1 MERLSG
7 IDAAFTYLE
16 TPNAH
21 MHVAMTA
28 IFDTDTM
35 PEGYS
40 FEAIKRLIRERMH
53 LVAPFRRRLVTVP
66 FNLNHPI
73 WIEDPDFDLDFHIHR
88 VTAPEPGGRR
98 ELADLAA
105 RIASVPLDR
114 NKPLWEIW
122 VIEGLKQN
130 RVGVVT
136 KVHHSAID
144 GASGA
149 EIMTTL
155 YDLAPEGT
163 DIPPPEPHEP
173 EHIPN
178 EWELIG
184 YAMSSRVKRLIDMPA
199 LLGRTVGNLSNVV
212 SNRMSDDSGP
222 RGALPLTAP
231 PTPFNSAITPHRRVG
246 FARVPLSGAKEIKE
260 AFGVKVND
268 VVLAIMSGTLRKYLD
283 DRGDLPDESLVACIP
298 VSVRTDDEKGA
309 ANNRVS
315 AMFAHLST
323 HVEDPTERLRLIADS
338 TKGAK
343 EEHNALGARMMTDWG
358 EYAAPRTFQ
367 LASRLY
373 SQIGMANMHRPI
385 HNLVIS
391 NVPGPPFPLYFAGA
405 KLVAAYPMGPIME
418 GAGMN
423 VTVLSYEDNIDVG
436 FMVDRDLTPDVWDLA
451 NAVEA
456 AYEELL
462 DAARAVTTGG
472 APSTT
477 AAAQQAPAKQAATK
491 KAPAKKAPAKKA
503 APKQAPAKK
512 AATKKAPAKKA
523 PAKKAAAKKAAAKK
537 APAKRKA
544 PAKKAASTKAPAK
557 QAPAKRKAP
566 AKKAAATKAPAKRAP
581 ATRTAPTDARVTE
594 RGATVRTARK
604 KPSAG

>member
-16 TPNAH
+16 TDHAH

-28 IFDTDTM
+28 IFDTETM
-35 PEGYS
+35 PDGYS
-40 FEAIKRLIRERMH
+40 FEAVRQLIIDRMH

-73 WIEDPDFDLDFHIHR
+73 WIEDPDFDIDFHVHR
-88 VTAPEPGGRR
+88 VDAPAPGGRR

-114 NKPLWEIW
+114 RRPLWEIW
-122 VIEGLKQN
+122 VIEGLKHD
-130 RVGVVT
+130 RIGVVT

-155 YDLAPEGT
+155 YDMVAEGA
-163 DIPPPEPHEP
+163 DIEPPEPHEP

-184 YAMSSRVKRLIDMPA
+184 YAMSSRLKRWMDMPA
-199 LLGRTVGNLSNVV
+199 LLGRTVSNLSNVI
-212 SNRMSDDSGP
+212 SNRMSDDPGTH
-222 RGALPLTAP
+222 GALPLTAP
-231 PTPFNSAITPHRRVG
+231 ATPFNSSISPHRRVG

-283 DRGDLPDESLVACIP
+283 DRGELPDESLVACIP
-298 VSVRTDDEKGA
+298 VSVRTEEEKGS

-315 AMFAHLST
+315 AMFAHLAT
-323 HVEDPTERLRLIADS
+323 QEADPAERLRLIADS

-343 EEHNALGARMMTDWG
+343 EEHNALGARLMTDWG
-358 EYAAPRTFQ
+358 EYAAPRTFH

-405 KLVAAYPMGPIME
+405 KLIAAYPMGPIME

-436 FMVDRDLTPDVWDLA
+436 FMVDRELTPDVWDLA
-451 NAVEA
+451 GAVEA

-462 DAARAVTTGG
+462 AAARAMAGTVSTAEEAPATTTETQRE
-472 APSTT
+472 PTT
-477 AAAQQAPAKQAATK
+477 KAAAKGAPAKGSAAKKSAAKKSTAK

-503 APKQAPAKK
+503 GARKPA
-512 AATKKAPAKKA
+512 AKKA
-523 PAKKAAAKKAAAKK
+523 PAKKAAARKV
-537 APAKRKA
+537 APSKG
-544 PAKKAASTKAPAK
+544 TD
-557 QAPAKRKAP
+557 
-566 AKKAAATKAPAKRAP
+566 
-581 ATRTAPTDARVTE
+581 TRLTE
-594 RGATVRTARK
+594 RGATVRAARK
-604 KPSAG
+604 KPASS

>member
-28 IFDTDTM
+28 IFEADSM
-35 PEGYS
+35 PGGYS
-40 FEAIKRLIRERMH
+40 FDAIRRLLLERMH

-73 WIEDPDFDLDFHIHR
+73 WIEDPDFDLDFHLHR
-88 VTAPEPGGRR
+88 VAAPEPGGRR

-114 NKPLWEIW
+114 SRPLWEVW

-130 RVGVVT
+130 RFGVVT

-163 DIPPPEPHEP
+163 EVPPPEPHEP

-178 EWELIG
+178 DWELIG
-184 YAMSSRVKRLIDMPA
+184 YAMSSRAKQFADLPG
-199 LLGRTVGNLSNVV
+199 LLGRTVGNLTAVV
-212 SNRMSDDSGP
+212 NSRMSESDGP

-231 PTPFNSAITPHRRVG
+231 PTPFNASITPHRRVG
-246 FARVPLSGAKEIKE
+246 FARMPLSGAKEIRR
-260 AFGVKVND
+260 AFDVKVND
-268 VVLAIMSGTLRKYLD
+268 VVLAIMAGTLRTYLSA
-283 DRGDLPDESLVACIP
+283 RGQLPDEPLVACIP
-298 VSVRTDDEKGA
+298 VSVRTEDEMGA

-315 AMFAHLST
+315 AMFAHLGT
-323 HVEDPTERLRLIADS
+323 HLDDPVERLFSIADS

-343 EEHNALGARMMTDWG
+343 EEHNAIGARMMTDWG

-373 SQIGMANMHRPI
+373 SQIGAANMHRPI

-436 FMVDRDLTPDVWDLA
+436 FMVDRELTPDVWDLA
-451 NAVEA
+451 EAVEA
-456 AYEELL
+456 SYDELL
-462 DAARAVTTGG
+462 SAARQRTGG
-472 APSTT
+472 QQATGT
-477 AAAQQAPAKQAATK
+477 AAPATKRPAKKRSVKKAAAKRKAAKKGATTKAPAKKGA
-491 KAPAKKAPAKKA
+491 AKKAPAKK
-503 APKQAPAKK
+503 
-512 AATKKAPAKKA
+512 
-523 PAKKAAAKKAAAKK
+523 
-537 APAKRKA
+537 R
-544 PAKKAASTKAPAK
+544 AASTKPTA
-557 QAPAKRKAP
+557 KAP
-566 AKKAAATKAPAKRAP
+566 DAASTGEVEL
-581 ATRTAPTDARVTE
+581 TD
-594 RGATVRTARK
+594 RGATVRRARK
-604 KPSAG
+604 KPTAST

>member
-35 PEGYS
+35 PGGYS
-40 FEAIKRLIRERMH
+40 FDAIRRLIAERMH

-88 VTAPEPGGRR
+88 VNAPEPGGRR
-98 ELADLAA
+98 ELADVAA

-114 NKPLWEIW
+114 SKPLWEIW

-155 YDLAPEGT
+155 YDLSPEGAE
-163 DIPPPEPHEP
+163 IEPPQPHEP

-184 YAMSSRVKRLIDMPA
+184 YAMSSRFKRIINMPA
-199 LLGRTVGNLSNVV
+199 LIGRTVGNLSNVV
-212 SNRMSDDSGP
+212 STRMSDETETH
-222 RGALPLTAP
+222 GALPLTAP

-268 VVLAIMSGTLRKYLD
+268 VVLAIMSGTLRKYLS

-298 VSVRTDDEKGA
+298 VSVRTEEEQGS

-315 AMFAHLST
+315 AMFAHLATQES
-323 HVEDPTERLRLIADS
+323 DPAERLRLIADS

-343 EEHNALGARMMTDWG
+343 EEHNALGARLMTDWG

-367 LASRLY
+367 LAARLY
-373 SQIGMANMHRPI
+373 SQMNMANMHRPI

-405 KLVAAYPMGPIME
+405 KLIAAYPMGPIME

-436 FMVDRDLTPDVWDLA
+436 FMVDRELTPDVWDLA
-451 NAVEA
+451 GAVED
-456 AYEELL
+456 AYDELL
-462 DAARAVTTGG
+462 AAARSI
-472 APSTT
+472 APN
-477 AAAQQAPAKQAATK
+477 AQAPTE
-491 KAPAKKAPAKKA
+491 
-503 APKQAPAKK
+503 PKPK
-512 AATKKAPAKKA
+512 AATKK
-523 PAKKAAAKKAAAKK
+523 
-537 APAKRKA
+537 
-544 PAKKAASTKAPAK
+544 T
-557 QAPAKRKAP
+557 PAKRKAP
-566 AKKAAATKAPAKRAP
+566 AKKAAAKKTPAKRKAPAKKAAAKKTP
-581 ATRTAPTDARVTE
+581 AGTRVTE

-604 KPSAG
+604 KPASGTPST